1 MIVGGGMGSDS
12 DSSSGSDEEYEGCGR
27 DTEIMAR
34 ESARRPVIRS
44 GLSDRHSV
52 EAKEMGKHLGNHLM
66 SMRGGG
72 FYDLFTKGIV
82 EAGRQGASVAEY
94 TGMPNPNS
102 TPAAT
107 SDSYVEPS
115 RINVNP
121 EDEPPTEKK
130 GSGAMF
136 YRSGDMSK
144 DEMEH
149 HKEHTARRFGMT
161 RKGGALKKFDF
172 SKLAEKEP
180 QYRTME
186 YTEADRLRD
195 QRAVDRKPYMP
206 SSDGKPPTRR
216 SLFDAPMNT
225 SKGGAMKQHSSLHKD
240 SEQLLQRAIEKEEKL
255 RKLGRSQRS
264 SFGPSDVTTKGGFL
278 SGKYEGMG
286 MLGED
291 GHGQQRGRGKLT
303 IIHGGT
309 RSKAKPSKKEKSPY
323 GRTSISEMSLGKMK
337 KPKKAAVPPPQQ
349 PADDMSLLM
358 DLPPPPKGKGRRA
371 PAGPNDGRR
380 ARAEIVKRVM
390 KEQGFKSMIEASK
403 YVKDH
408 GLYTGG
414 GVGDKRKAD
423 ISSEELRWNAAE
435 YAYRKAKREIM
446 REAEREAAAAAA
458 AAMDE
463 DDEED
468 EAAAAAAAEARSRI
482 ILNIASERR
491 CSIADATKYAKDN
504 GLI

>member
-1 MIVGGGMGSDS
+1 MARLHALQLADMRAMERQGVRENPIRRNAYALQGGAAPTEPLDFALASRRAMEIQHNRQNPHRKGATPTMGVSQVRGGVASLVQLFKPKKVKGGRAVPSTGLSQFRGGSNGVIVGGGMGSD
-12 DSSSGSDEEYEGCGR
+12 SDEEYEGCGR

-44 GLSDRHSV
+44 GLSDQHSV

-121 EDEPPTEKK
+121 EDEPPAEEPPTEKK

-161 RKGGALKKFDF
+161 RKGAGIMDSPSMQRFLKQ
-172 SKLAEKEP
+172 EKAREMA
-180 QYRTME
+180 RSGV
-186 YTEADRLRD
+186 RLL
-195 QRAVDRKPYMP
+195 
-206 SSDGKPPTRR
+206 S
-216 SLFDAPMNT
+216 
-225 SKGGAMKQHSSLHKD
+225 
-240 SEQLLQRAIEKEEKL
+240 
-255 RKLGRSQRS
+255 
-264 SFGPSDVTTKGGFL
+264 KGGFL
-278 SGKYEGMG
+278 SGPYEGMG

-303 IIHGGT
+303 IIHGSGPA
-309 RSKAKPSKKEKSPY
+309 RRAKRASKTPAQKEHQK
-323 GRTSISEMSLGKMK
+323 KMK
-337 KPKKAAVPPPQQ
+337 HEAQMRMAEDALDEEDEGIRRRVGQPLLLEVAPSIPRPFARRAEAHPRSAQSDLTLTGERMDRGSGKK
-349 PADDMSLLM
+349 
-358 DLPPPPKGKGRRA
+358 RRA
-371 PAGPNDGRR
+371 PAGPSDGRR
-380 ARAEIVKRVM
+380 KRAEIVKKVM
-390 KEQGFKSMIEASK
+390 AEQGMKMIEASK
-403 YVKDH
+403 YVKEH
-408 GLYTGG
+408 NLF
-414 GVGDKRKAD
+414 
-423 ISSEELRWNAAE
+423 
-435 YAYRKAKREIM
+435 
-446 REAEREAAAAAA
+446 
-458 AAMDE
+458 
-463 DDEED
+463 
-468 EAAAAAAAEARSRI
+468 
-482 ILNIASERR
+482 
-491 CSIADATKYAKDN
+491 
-504 GLI
+504 

>member
-1 MIVGGGMGSDS
+1 
-12 DSSSGSDEEYEGCGR
+12 
-27 DTEIMAR
+27 MAR
-34 ESARRPVIRS
+34 ESAKRPVIRS
-44 GLSDRHSV
+44 GLSDQHSV

-121 EDEPPTEKK
+121 EDEPPAEEPPTEKK

-161 RKGGALKKFDF
+161 RKGGALGKFDF
-172 SKLAEKEP
+172 SKLAEKESP
-180 QYRTME
+180 RIRSMVR
-186 YTEADRLRD
+186 TEADRLRD
-195 QRAVDRKPYMP
+195 QQAVDRKPYMP
-206 SSDGKPPTRR
+206 SSDGKPPTRQ
-216 SLFDAPMNT
+216 SLFGLPMNR

-264 SFGPSDVTTKGGFL
+264 SFGPSDVTMKAGFL
-278 SGKYEGMG
+278 SGPYEGMG

-303 IIHGGT
+303 IIHGSGPA
-309 RSKAKPSKKEKSPY
+309 RRAKRASKTPAQKEHQK
-323 GRTSISEMSLGKMK
+323 KMK
-337 KPKKAAVPPPQQ
+337 HEAQMRMAEDALDEEDEGIRRRVGQPIRLEVAPSVPRPFARRAEAHPRPAQSDLTLTGERMDRGSGKK
-349 PADDMSLLM
+349 
-358 DLPPPPKGKGRRA
+358 RRA
-371 PAGPNDGRR
+371 PAGPSDGRR
-380 ARAEIVKRVM
+380 KRAEIVKKVM
-390 KEQGFKSMIEASK
+390 AEQGMKMIEASK
-403 YVKDH
+403 YVKEH
-408 GLYTGG
+408 NLY
-414 GVGDKRKAD
+414 
-423 ISSEELRWNAAE
+423 
-435 YAYRKAKREIM
+435 
-446 REAEREAAAAAA
+446 
-458 AAMDE
+458 
-463 DDEED
+463 
-468 EAAAAAAAEARSRI
+468 
-482 ILNIASERR
+482 
-491 CSIADATKYAKDN
+491 
-504 GLI
+504 